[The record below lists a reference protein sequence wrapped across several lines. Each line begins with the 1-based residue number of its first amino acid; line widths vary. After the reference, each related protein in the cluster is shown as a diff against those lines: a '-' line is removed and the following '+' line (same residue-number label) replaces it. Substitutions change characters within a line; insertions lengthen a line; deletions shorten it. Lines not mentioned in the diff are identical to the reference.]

1 MTVKNRGMAY
11 VSVNQKDSRFY
22 QNTNREKQ
30 MEGYG
35 AVRLLVAKLCSRTHN
50 IDYYVGGNHGTDRNV
65 YCEGNFEAGEYL
77 ILV

>member
-1 MTVKNRGMAY
+1 
-11 VSVNQKDSRFY
+11 
-22 QNTNREKQ
+22 

-35 AVRLLVAKLCSRTHN
+35 AVRLLVAKLNSRTHH
-50 IDYYVGGNHGTDRNV
+50 IEKYVSGNHGTDRNV

>member
-1 MTVKNRGMAY
+1 
-11 VSVNQKDSRFY
+11 
-22 QNTNREKQ
+22 

-35 AVRLLVAKLCSRTHN
+35 AVRLLVAKLNKRTHN
-50 IDYYVGGNHGTDRNV
+50 IEHYVGGNHGTDRNV